1 MNQLRIEHDAGLTTL
16 TLNNPNQ
23 RNVLSVELLRQL
35 CSALENAAG
44 NETTAILLRG
54 NGPAFCAGFDLSA
67 VVEEPLVLQE
77 LIVALGDVTRQMRN
91 HPAPIVLAAHGS
103 VIAGGCALLSAADI
117 VVLGDQTNVGYP
129 VHRLGVSPAV
139 TLPTLLQ
146 TICEGPARTLVMDG
160 RLRTGIEAHRL
171 GIGTH
176 LVPEIDVQSQAS
188 RLAAS
193 IASQPASA
201 TQTTKHWLGTLDGSD
216 DSARWDGPIA
226 GSQPLAGGKE
236 AVERMHAFWE
246 KRRR

>member
-1 MNQLRIEHDAGLTTL
+1 MNQLLIEHDAGLTAL

-23 RNVLSVELLRQL
+23 RNVLSVELLKQL
-35 CSALENAAG
+35 CSALEDAAC
-44 NETTAILLRG
+44 NKSTAILLRG
-54 NGPAFCAGFDLSA
+54 NGPAFCAGFDLGA

-77 LIVALGDVTRQMRN
+77 LIVALGDVTRRMRN
-91 HPAPIVLAAHGS
+91 HPVPIVLAAHGS

-129 VHRLGVSPAV
+129 VHKLGVSPAV

-146 TICEGPARTLVMDG
+146 TISEGPARALVMDG
-160 RLRTGIEAHRL
+160 RLRTGIDAHRL

-176 LVPEIDVQSQAS
+176 LVPEVDVQSEAS

-193 IASQPASA
+193 IAAHPASA
-201 TQTTKHWLGTLDGSD
+201 TQETKHWIGTLDGSD
-216 DSARWDGPIA
+216 DRARWDGPIA

-236 AVERMHAFWE
+236 AVERMQAFWA

>member
-1 MNQLRIEHDAGLTTL
+1 
-16 TLNNPNQ
+16 
-23 RNVLSVELLRQL
+23 
-35 CSALENAAG
+35 
-44 NETTAILLRG
+44 
-54 NGPAFCAGFDLSA
+54 
-67 VVEEPLVLQE
+67 
-77 LIVALGDVTRQMRN
+77 
-91 HPAPIVLAAHGS
+91 
-103 VIAGGCALLSAADI
+103 
-117 VVLGDQTNVGYP
+117 
-129 VHRLGVSPAV
+129 
-139 TLPTLLQ
+139 
-146 TICEGPARTLVMDG
+146 MDG